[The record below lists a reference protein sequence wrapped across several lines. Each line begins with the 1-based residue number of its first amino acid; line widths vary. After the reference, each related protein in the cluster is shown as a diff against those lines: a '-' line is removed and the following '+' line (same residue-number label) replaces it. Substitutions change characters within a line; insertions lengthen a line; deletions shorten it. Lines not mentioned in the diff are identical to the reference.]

1 MLYIGRIQ
9 KGILPMNKNYTP
21 PTHAQLGGY
30 RDALIEARVGKEA
43 IQSLVD
49 DGELMKLAK
58 DRETQIL
65 ADRENIRTFE
75 LKAMVRQDRP
85 YIKALEAGGPDT
97 PSNYYTRKVGDL
109 YQPVSGEVEEVEFVL
124 RNFPKGGGSWDKALA
139 WAKSNGYKIT
149 NPREAFAV
157 AEQHDLR
164 KLLDRNWLYLV
175 ATTECSFGDGRRAVY
190 VIVGGSRRYANLYGL
205 GYFGYGDGWF
215 LFRKQ
220 Y

>member
-1 MLYIGRIQ
+1 MLCIGRIQ
-9 KGILPMNKNYTP
+9 KGTLPMNKNYTP

-43 IQSLVD
+43 FQSLVD

-75 LKAMVRQDRP
+75 LKATVRQDRP
-85 YIKALEAGGPDT
+85 YIEALEAGGPDT
-97 PSNYYTRKVGDL
+97 PSGYNSRKVGDL
-109 YQPVSGEVEEVEFVL
+109 YPPVSDQEEEVEFVL
-124 RNFPKGGGSWDKALA
+124 RNFPNNGSWDKALA

-164 KLLDRNWLYLV
+164 KLLDRSYLYLV
-175 ATTECSFGDGRRAVY
+175 ATTVCSFGGFRQAVY
-190 VIVGGSRRYANLYGL
+190 VYVGGSSRSAHLSRLER
-205 GYFGYGDGWF
+205 FGDYNVWF
-215 LFRKQ
+215 LFRK
-220 Y
+220 

>member
-1 MLYIGRIQ
+1 
-9 KGILPMNKNYTP
+9 MNKNNYTP

-30 RDALIEARVGKEA
+30 RDSLIEARVGKEI

-75 LKAMVRQDRP
+75 LKATVRQDRP
-85 YIKALEAGGPDT
+85 YIEALEEGAPDT
-97 PSNYYTRKVGDL
+97 PSGYNARKVGDL
-109 YQPVSGEVEEVEFVL
+109 YQPISNQEEEVEFVL

-157 AEQHDLR
+157 TEQRDLR
-164 KLLDRNWLYLV
+164 NLLDRSWLYLV
-175 ATTECSFGDGRRAVY
+175 ATTECSFEDDRLAVFVHVGELFRFANLDRLEYFGDGY
-190 VIVGGSRRYANLYGL
+190 
-205 GYFGYGDGWF
+205 GWF
-215 LFRKQ
+215 LFRK
-220 Y
+220 

>member
-1 MLYIGRIQ
+1 
-9 KGILPMNKNYTP
+9 MNKNNYTP

-30 RDALIEARVGKEA
+30 RDALIEARVGKET

-75 LKAMVRQDRP
+75 LKATVRQDRP
-85 YIKALEAGGPDT
+85 YIEALEEGAPDT
-97 PSNYYTRKVGDL
+97 PSGYNARKVGDL
-109 YQPVSGEVEEVEFVL
+109 YQPISNQEEEVEFVL

-157 AEQHDLR
+157 TEQRDLR
-164 KLLDRNWLYLV
+164 NLLDRSWLYLV
-175 ATTECSFGDGRRAVY
+175 ATTECSFEDDRLAVFVHVGELFRFANLDRLEYFGDGY
-190 VIVGGSRRYANLYGL
+190 
-205 GYFGYGDGWF
+205 GWF
-215 LFRKQ
+215 LFRK
-220 Y
+220 